1 MRNLFVEFSIA
12 EQLKKKGFNEPCI
25 AEYYRGEFMMNKT
38 TNEYTNSNPN
48 HFDHDFNC
56 SAPMFDQV
64 VNWFR
69 EKHNIIIEA
78 RLDTYSL
85 NAFKNLGEPCF
96 KFKGFVFCMNTGEYP
111 TESYETKEDALM
123 KAITIALGLI

>member
-1 MRNLFVEFSIA
+1 MKNLFVPFDIA
-12 EQLKKKGFNEPCI
+12 VKLKEKGFKELCFGCYQNSTQDLSFLRVGINWCENI
-25 AEYYRGEFMMNKT
+25 SEFET
-38 TNEYTNSNPN
+38 Y
-48 HFDHDFNC
+48 
-56 SAPMFDQV
+56 APTYDQV

-111 TESYETKEDALM
+111 SENYETKEDAMM
-123 KAITIALGLI
+123 KAITIALKLI

>member
-1 MRNLFVEFSIA
+1 MKNLFVPFDIA
-12 EQLKKKGFNEPCI
+12 VKLKEKGFKELCFGCYQNSTQDLSFLRVGINWCENI
-25 AEYYRGEFMMNKT
+25 SEFET
-38 TNEYTNSNPN
+38 Y
-48 HFDHDFNC
+48 
-56 SAPMFDQV
+56 APTYDQV

-111 TESYETKEDALM
+111 SENYETKEDALM
-123 KAITIALGLI
+123 KAITIALKLI